1 MMRLQKQFPDSF
13 CKEYKLN
20 TASAAGDL
28 AMRLMLIMNHLR
40 RISRSG
46 TCWKQATTSLTSRQ
60 SEELIELALCVRE
73 APFKTSSSVVSDAK
87 ESDDDDDVFMQ
98 PRVLSQKMSNA
109 SEVTHVQIICL
120 LFGISLIFYFM
131 FIYIFMYLFWFAL
144 QVSVDSVG
152 LPKPPNMDHLFSKP
166 VVKKTVTPQ
175 KKPAASPTAV
185 AKAKACD
192 ATAVDEDDFVV
203 EQSTLSVT
211 KATAQSY
218 IRCFKKKRRV
228 VAMTK
233 KSVPNHKVFIEKLLK
248 FCKTPGVTKSQV
260 VQHRNKLLA

>member
-1 MMRLQKQFPDSF
+1 MKLQKQFPDSF

-20 TASAAGDL
+20 TASATGDL
-28 AMRLMLIMNHLR
+28 SMRLMLILNHLR

-46 TCWKQATTSLTSRQ
+46 TCWKQATTTLTSMQ
-60 SEELIELALCVRE
+60 SEELLELALCVRE
-73 APFKTSSSVVSDAK
+73 TLFKTSLSSSSMVSDSK
-87 ESDDDDDVFMQ
+87 ESDDDVFVQ
-98 PRVLSQKMSNA
+98 PRVLGKKMSNA

-120 LFGISLIFYFM
+120 LFGISLIFISC
-131 FIYIFMYLFWFAL
+131 IYIFMYIFWFAL
-144 QVSVDSVG
+144 QVSIDSVG

-166 VVKKTVTPQ
+166 AVKKTVTPQ

-192 ATAVDEDDFVV
+192 ATAADEDDFVV

-218 IRCFKKKRRV
+218 IWCFTKKRLV
-228 VAMTK
+228 VAVTK